1 MARNDIS
8 GTALNSFTVLNSIP
22 NPDLH
27 AVMVDLDLVTENPEE
42 QLDAFKSEEMARA
55 KITKENYRNFLEKQ
69 KQKTAPQTE
78 EEELEYTL
86 GVISN
91 QNRDLDSILTMGGE
105 DIVEEGAIV
114 EALPCHISS

>member
-1 MARNDIS
+1 MGATRTSARVPRDGIPIATKAINRAIARNDIS
-8 GTALNSFTVLNSIP
+8 GTDQNSFTVLSSIP
-22 NPDLH
+22 NPFLY

-55 KITKENYRNFLEKQ
+55 KIVEANYRNFLEKQ

-86 GVISN
+86 G
-91 QNRDLDSILTMGGE
+91 
-105 DIVEEGAIV
+105 
-114 EALPCHISS
+114 